1 MGILRGLPGFRKRSS
16 EEVGVATVHATAPV
30 REIPKSQ
37 PASGVRTISQDTD
50 IPPGV
55 VVSGDGGMLPLPAER
70 RTDFVLIHSPS
81 NNIVQVLVSQRA
93 YGKPTMFD
101 VLKRVQTGGFRHIL
115 YCATED
121 MIQLSYHRLQSS
133 ALEADGSEQTDIEK
147 LISTIVDE
155 AELRKASD
163 IHIET
168 RGDKADIFFR
178 VNGLR
183 VFYANIVTTTAR
195 GIGRVLYS
203 VHADAG
209 SKDVTWTIT
218 DVADSSIEWESSAGT
233 KLQLRFSS
241 SPIHP
246 FGNFHIVIRVLSSQ
260 AKVPPIKSLGYSTEQ
275 EDLLDIMSS
284 GSNGIVL
291 MCGPTNSGK
300 STGLQALIGRLFE
313 RRGAEIKIITVEDPV
328 EYNMPGACQIGVARK
343 RTANQDAVTG
353 SAFTTF
359 LRGTLR
365 QDPDVVM
372 VGEIRDLD
380 SAVVTRDLVLAGRK
394 VFATLHANS
403 ALWAFVRLRE
413 IGLPWEVLTMPGFI
427 AGICYQRLLPVLC
440 PQCSI
445 RAADPGSEIGG
456 MSEEL
461 QHRLQFVVDFGSD
474 DVRVRG
480 KGCPHCKE
488 TGVIGRTTVAEFVLP
503 DRTLLGL
510 LSERRFLEAE
520 KHWRAGASS
529 FSRSDKRACIT
540 VLQHAIEKMK
550 QGILSPVDIEN
561 QIGVITSD
569 LVMEDGQISPCE
581 VPLMSGKR

>member
-1 MGILRGLPGFRKRSS
+1 
-16 EEVGVATVHATAPV
+16 
-30 REIPKSQ
+30 
-37 PASGVRTISQDTD
+37 
-50 IPPGV
+50 
-55 VVSGDGGMLPLPAER
+55 
-70 RTDFVLIHSPS
+70 
-81 NNIVQVLVSQRA
+81 
-93 YGKPTMFD
+93 MFD
-101 VLKRVQTGGFRHIL
+101 VLKRVQTAGYRPNLH
-115 YCATED
+115 CATED
-121 MIQLSYHRLQSS
+121 LIQLSYHRLKSS
-133 ALEADGSEQTDIEK
+133 ELAIGEEETEIEK
-147 LISTIVDE
+147 LITTIVDE

-183 VFYANIVTTTAR
+183 VFYANIVKSTAQ
-195 GIGRVLYS
+195 GIGRVLYG

-209 SKDVTWTIT
+209 SKDVTWTIQ
-218 DVADSSIEWESSAGT
+218 DVADSSIEWSSSIGT

-246 FGNFHIVIRVLSSQ
+246 FGNFHIVIRVLCSQ
-260 AKVPPIKSLGYSTEQ
+260 AKVPPIKSLGYSSEQ

-300 STGLQALIGRLFE
+300 STGLQSLVGRLFE

-328 EYNMPGACQIGVARK
+328 EYLIPGACQIPVARK
-343 RTANQDAVTG
+343 RTAQQDPNTG

-365 QDPDVVM
+365 QDPDVVL

-380 SAVVTRDLVLAGRK
+380 SAVVTRDLILAGRK

-440 PQCSI
+440 PKCSI
-445 RAADPGSEIGG
+445 KATDPGSEVGG
-456 MSEEL
+456 MTEEL
-461 QHRLQFVVDFGSD
+461 IHRMQFEVDFGSD

-480 KGCPHCKE
+480 KGCAHCKE

-520 KHWRAGASS
+520 RHWRAGASS
-529 FSRSDKRACIT
+529 FARSDQRACIT

-569 LVMEDGQISPCE
+569 MVMEDGQISPGE
-581 VPLMSGKR
+581 VPLLSGKR